1 MRYFRIHLVIAA
13 AAMVCV
19 AAAPA
24 SAQRRGGGSHGG
36 GHIGGR
42 SGGVV
47 GRAAP
52 RSFFPR
58 TYIAPRI
65 VSPRILGIA
74 PYRPYYYRYRPGLTV
89 GFYGGFGFGYP
100 YGYYG
105 YPYGYYGSGYY
116 GGGYYGGSYGYPLP
130 PPGYVVSQPGVAY
143 GGVRIQGAPKDA
155 QVFAD
160 GYYMGIVEDFDGP
173 VNHLNLPA
181 GAHRIE
187 IRLEGY
193 QPIAFDVNV
202 LPGQTITYHA
212 DYR

>member
-1 MRYFRIHLVIAA
+1 MRYFRVSVVLAA
-13 AAMVCV
+13 AVAVCLV
-19 AAAPA
+19 ASPA
-24 SAQRRGGGSHGG
+24 SAQHRRGGGG

-42 SGGVV
+42 SGVVV

-52 RSFFPR
+52 RGFFPR

-65 VSPRILGIA
+65 ISPRVLGIA

-89 GFYGGFGFGYP
+89 GFYAGFGYGYP

-105 YPYGYYGSGYY
+105 YPGYAYGYPGYGYYGP
-116 GGGYYGGSYGYPLP
+116 SYGYPLP
-130 PPGYVVSQPGVAY
+130 PAGYVVAQSGVAY
-143 GGVRIQGAPKDA
+143 GGVRIQGAPKEA

-160 GYYMGIVEDFDGP
+160 GYYMGVVEDFDGP

-202 LPGQTITYHA
+202 QPGQTITYHA